1 MASIHRLNQP
11 SNPRDFV
18 NGNLENHPFFAPDG
32 HRGHHGHRGRRAWDN
47 AQQSNNTT
55 GVAQSGKTTKPS
67 DNIGKDGTS
76 ASDFDS
82 PDNHRHHGHSGKC
95 KNKAHGCPG
104 HHGPDLFRG
113 KGGKGKHGHGPHAGP
128 YDFHSYD
135 HDHYH
140 ATGAFGGPGF
150 PGHPHN
156 AGLFGF
162 GPRRQGNYHKGGP
175 GGRDRHHGGP
185 SFGTPFEFL
194 HQLSAGLGFLMNGPT
209 AEGVDFAPSVDVFDC
224 PDKYIVHVSLPGA
237 KKGDLSLD
245 YEADESV
252 LHLAGVVYRPGVNED
267 LHKALVM
274 EERGQHVGVFERE
287 VRLGTRVPPAFVIV
301 DQISAK
307 LEDDV
312 NVTLPKIVQHPEVG
326 KKEVFVEDGDL
337 ENAKEALVVDEK
349 TFSPVESEGSDVE
362 EGEAREFVK
371 VLVQ

>member
-140 ATGAFGGPGF
+140 ATGAFGGPG
-150 PGHPHN
+150 HVH
-156 AGLFGF
+156 
-162 GPRRQGNYHKGGP
+162 
-175 GGRDRHHGGP
+175 GRDTDPTLIHTASP
-185 SFGTPFEFL
+185 VTPTTRGSL
-194 HQLSAGLGFLMNGPT
+194 VLAPVDKLSAGLGFLMNGPT

>member
-140 ATGAFGGPGF
+140 ATGAFGGPG
-150 PGHPHN
+150 HVH
-156 AGLFGF
+156 
-162 GPRRQGNYHKGGP
+162 
-175 GGRDRHHGGP
+175 GRDTDPTLIHTASP
-185 SFGTPFEFL
+185 VTPTTRGSL
-194 HQLSAGLGFLMNGPT
+194 VLAP
-209 AEGVDFAPSVDVFDC
+209 VD
-224 PDKYIVHVSLPGA
+224 K
-237 KKGDLSLD
+237 
-245 YEADESV
+245 
-252 LHLAGVVYRPGVNED
+252 
-267 LHKALVM
+267 
-274 EERGQHVGVFERE
+274 
-287 VRLGTRVPPAFVIV
+287 VI
-301 DQISAK
+301 
-307 LEDDV
+307 
-312 NVTLPKIVQHPEVG
+312 TT
-326 KKEVFVEDGDL
+326 
-337 ENAKEALVVDEK
+337 KEALVAVTD
-349 TFSPVESEGSDVE
+349 TMAGLLSALHSSSCTSSVQD
-362 EGEAREFVK
+362 
-371 VLVQ
+371 LVSS